1 MTTESTP
8 GDPRPIDRTNTE
20 QTDTIT
26 KADHEKL
33 IADIKAAYELDAT
46 ELADVVLK
54 QIPDGLKA
62 LIPEA
67 LSPTEKVKWF
77 EKAKAAGLL
86 AKLVVPETDT
96 TKPALT
102 FPKVDPSELPPIAR
116 MSYGYATSNK

>member
-1 MTTESTP
+1 MTTENYQ
-8 GDPRPIDRTNTE
+8 GDPHPTERTNTE
-20 QTDTIT
+20 QKGMIS

-46 ELADVVLK
+46 ELANAVLK

-67 LSPTEKVKWF
+67 LSPSEKVRWF

-86 AKLVVPETDT
+86 IKPNVPETDT
-96 TKPALT
+96 QKPGLIP
-102 FPKVDPSELPPIAR
+102 PKVNPNELPPIAR
-116 MSYGYATSNK
+116 MSMGYNTSK

>member
-1 MTTESTP
+1 MTTETP
-8 GDPRPIDRTNTE
+8 E
-20 QTDTIT
+20 QNPDENTIT
-26 KADHEKL
+26 RADHEKL
-33 IADIKAAYELDAT
+33 IADIKAAYELDAK

-86 AKLVVPETDT
+86 AKPVVVPETDT

-102 FPKVDPSELPPIAR
+102 LPKVDPSELPPIAR
-116 MSYGYATSNK
+116 MSYGYNTK